1 MKHFLL
7 IAFAALVLAGCKGN
21 VEEEYLK
28 IITDATEELSNA
40 TTVEEAT
47 KINDDFSAAIKELE
61 SENEKEVKELE
72 KDPVKSAKIRKAFQD
87 YISVTIKKSIEL
99 GSGSGDAEVQDA
111 EE

>member
-21 VEEEYLK
+21 VEEEYIKL
-28 IITDATEELSNA
+28 ITDATEELSNA
-40 TTVEEAT
+40 TTAEEALQIT
-47 KINDDFSAAIKELE
+47 GKCEKDIREFE
-61 SENEKEVKELE
+61 SKNEKEINEL
-72 KDPVKSAKIRKAFQD
+72 KDDPVKSARIQKAANNYF
-87 YISVTIKKSIEL
+87 SVVIKKSIEL